1 MGCSRRNPA
10 IRVTPQSEIGR
21 LFENRQQVSVPRQ
34 LVSTLPAHQPVVTG
48 MSVADCHEV
57 GRILASDSR

>member
-21 LFENRQQVSVPRQ
+21 LFENRQQAATAAQGESWVVHQRRHSYWDSFGGGSWDP
-34 LVSTLPAHQPVVTG
+34 LV
-48 MSVADCHEV
+48 
-57 GRILASDSR
+57 